1 MTHDTRHDST
11 ETPDLA
17 TLSWCLG
24 EIRGALSASEAK
36 LREQLSRGD
45 DGDDL
50 SALRA
55 ARASLHQAHGAL
67 ALVDLQGVSLLSA
80 EAETLLD
87 LVERAQL
94 RLSRELVERVARSF
108 AALTA
113 YLDALLL
120 GEPQQP
126 LYLFPY
132 YRELLEARGAE
143 RVHPADL
150 FVVPVSAQLVVADAV
165 VNELSTAE
173 LGAARAQFERG
184 LLQVLRNPGEGAA
197 IAALHAAI
205 DAVESSQVG
214 ARHPT
219 FWKVALAFFEALRD
233 RAIEL
238 DVYGKRLL
246 ARMNLQ
252 LRRSIAD
259 GAPVAERLMKDALFA
274 LARADAGDAGSPLL
288 AEVRRAFRLEG
299 TVPADFDV
307 PRFGRVDARAV
318 AA

>member
-1 MTHDTRHDST
+1 
-11 ETPDLA
+11 
-17 TLSWCLG
+17 
-24 EIRGALSASEAK
+24 
-36 LREQLSRGD
+36 
-45 DGDDL
+45 
-50 SALRA
+50 
-55 ARASLHQAHGAL
+55 
-67 ALVDLQGVSLLSA
+67 
-80 EAETLLD
+80 
-87 LVERAQL
+87 
-94 RLSRELVERVARSF
+94 
-108 AALTA
+108 
-113 YLDALLL
+113 
-120 GEPQQP
+120 QQP

-233 RAIEL
+233 RTIAL

-252 LRRSIAD
+252 LRRSIVD
-259 GAPVAERLMKDALFA
+259 GTPVAERLMKDALFA
-274 LARADAGDAGSPLL
+274 LARADAAGESASPLL
-288 AEVRRAFRLEG
+288 VEVRRAFGLEH
-299 TVPADFDV
+299 TVPEDFET
-307 PRFGRVDARAV
+307 PRFGRVDARALAAARDAV
-318 AA
+318 AR